1 MLPACLA
8 ATRSVLKGAP
18 RTLSF
23 IATALSLLLG
33 FLVYSYHTGQ
43 GLDPVEGAEVI
54 ARAPGPGVDPPG
66 QSGCGMRCMGAWLAR
81 GTREG
86 VQERDHDHDH
96 GHGYHRYHGSAN
108 LQNVNPETTCGAGN
122 MRRLPL

>member
-86 VQERDHDHDH
+86 VQERSAVPRSGRRVGDRARSTA
-96 GHGYHRYHGSAN
+96 GYHGGSSRSDDASK
-108 LQNVNPETTCGAGN
+108 LSS
-122 MRRLPL
+122 

>member
-86 VQERDHDHDH
+86 CRSARLCRDQGEGWVSER
-96 GHGYHRYHGSAN
+96 A
-108 LQNVNPETTCGAGN
+108 
-122 MRRLPL
+122 LPPVIMGGRVSDDASKRSS